1 MSQIT
6 ETGTK
11 TVKRDPEGTRRRIL
25 EAATEQFGTLGLA
38 GARVDVIARAAE
50 TNERMLYYYFG
61 SKEQLYVAVLEST
74 YADFAKKESSLNL
87 SGLEPGE
94 AIATLAK
101 SIWAH
106 LWESP
111 RWLGLINGEN
121 LNRGRYLE
129 SCEKLRATIS
139 PVVEVISRIL
149 ERGVATGRFR
159 RDIDPLD
166 FYVTL
171 VGMGYYIASN
181 RFTIHAFTGRDYS
194 PQAQREHIAEMHLAM
209 LDAYMRPPA

>member
-6 ETGTK
+6 ETRTR
-11 TVKRDPEGTRRRIL
+11 TAKRDPEGTRRRIL
-25 EAATEQFGTLGLA
+25 EAATEQFSTLGLA
-38 GARVDVIARAAE
+38 GARVDAIAQAAG

-61 SKEQLYVAVLEST
+61 SKERLYVAVLESM
-74 YADFAKKESSLNL
+74 YADFAEKESSLDL
-87 SGLEPGE
+87 SGLEPSE

-106 LWESP
+106 LWDSP

-139 PVVEVISRIL
+139 PVVEVISTIL
-149 ERGVATGRFR
+149 ARGVATGRFR
-159 RDIDPLD
+159 RDVDPLD

-171 VGMGYYIASN
+171 VGTGYYIASN
-181 RFTIHAFTGRDYS
+181 RFTINAFAGRDY
-194 PQAQREHIAEMHLAM
+194 AQQPERGKISEMHLAM
-209 LDAYMRPPA
+209 LEAYLRSTS